1 MRPFRE
7 ELADEDLLESAQIG
21 VQSIEEDEK
30 NILVKF
36 SKIFGNM
43 RPSYSISKS
52 GSFVTFQKTNQ
63 WTCPS
68 KSHDLI
74 IFLKMPNVS
83 VSNIWHFDVKELAR
97 HVGSRE
103 NVAIFYSFPM
113 KLIKNFRMCE
123 WNSLLFKSQMKR
135 IKLKNWIWVDDADDA
150 QICVRA
156 RSRRRFISHAEFER
170 QRAARV
176 CSHQQTYFHL
186 TQRNRIIRLVSY
198 SFHRLDDSG
207 PFEF

>member
-63 WTCPS
+63 
-68 KSHDLI
+68 
-74 IFLKMPNVS
+74 
-83 VSNIWHFDVKELAR
+83 
-97 HVGSRE
+97 
-103 NVAIFYSFPM
+103 
-113 KLIKNFRMCE
+113 
-123 WNSLLFKSQMKR
+123 
-135 IKLKNWIWVDDADDA
+135 
-150 QICVRA
+150 
-156 RSRRRFISHAEFER
+156 
-170 QRAARV
+170 
-176 CSHQQTYFHL
+176 
-186 TQRNRIIRLVSY
+186 
-198 SFHRLDDSG
+198 
-207 PFEF
+207 